1 MNICT
6 CSKLQHLQLSQQSI
20 YPCHRHHIWYSLY
33 RELSKASG
41 VFFSVP
47 EHGLD
52 VAAQECDEGGRAE
65 AGRHEVEERR
75 LRVLVKVHDADGG
88 EEA

>member
-1 MNICT
+1 MAKEPQQAIC
-6 CSKLQHLQLSQQSI
+6 
-20 YPCHRHHIWYSLY
+20 HHIRYCLSLY
-33 RELSKASG
+33 REFGEASG
-41 VFFSVP
+41 VFSVP